1 MYNHSPP
8 TRHPHSSYALKPVL
22 SAPTSIRPSQN
33 KATEI
38 IDTAAAPREPTIY
51 KQLATSTQ
59 KDKQVCNPLTS
70 CYLGD

>member
-33 KATEI
+33 KAVEK
-38 IDTAAAPREPTIY
+38 IDTAA
-51 KQLATSTQ
+51 QFTQ
-59 KDKQVCNPLTS
+59 IRRFLSNF
-70 CYLGD
+70 